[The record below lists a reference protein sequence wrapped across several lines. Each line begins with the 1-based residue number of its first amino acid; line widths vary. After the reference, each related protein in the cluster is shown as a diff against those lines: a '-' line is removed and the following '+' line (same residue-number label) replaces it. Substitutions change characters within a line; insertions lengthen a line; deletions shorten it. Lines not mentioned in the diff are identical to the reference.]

1 MSSSKLENFVAPG
14 NTKLN
19 NFYANT
25 PSNKNNTS
33 KLRIKI
39 PGSISNTPGTNNSPL
54 SMSNLKPNLTRGKA
68 SRSLVGRNIP
78 GNNKGVN
85 TIKRRSNLYKG
96 KNVKPS
102 PYIMIN
108 PDQNMPFSS
117 NLWLNNAHKVSGRIS
132 GVTPENI
139 VERYTT
145 EHAAIQEEIQAKE
158 SQLQDLRSLQQRKE
172 NALRQAQEELKIA
185 KTAKRNFKVDAGI
198 QKKPFWK
205 FWGGKRRKTRKSRKS
220 RK

>member
-25 PSNKNNTS
+25 PGNKKNNTS

-39 PGSISNTPGTNNSPL
+39 PGSISNTPDTNNSPI
-54 SMSNLKPNLTRGKA
+54 SINNLKPNLTRSKA
-68 SRSLVGRNIP
+68 SRSLVGRNIS
-78 GNNKGVN
+78 GNNKGLN
-85 TIKRRSNLYKG
+85 TTRSNLYKG

-102 PYIMIN
+102 SYIMIN

-139 VERYTT
+139 VKRYTV
-145 EHAAIQEEIQAKE
+145 EHAAIQKEIQEKE
-158 SQLQDLRSLQQRKE
+158 NHLEGLRSLQQHKE

-185 KTAKRNFKVDAGI
+185 KTAKRNFKADAGI

-205 FWGGKRRKTRKSRKS
+205 FWGGKRRKSRKT
-220 RK
+220 RHRRR